1 MNSDK
6 TMFTFVKNNSNI
18 KHLALPFLYSVEK
31 ESIKQDETFSIS
43 YLHDDNCIKDELFD
57 YFFSLNKENNS
68 QQTTSQQT
76 TSKKNTKKNKISKKR
91 ITKKKI

>member
-57 YFFSLNKENNS
+57 YFFSLNKEN
-68 QQTTSQQT
+68 TSQQN
-76 TSKKNTKKNKISKKR
+76 TSKRNTKKNKITKKR
-91 ITKKKI
+91 NTKKNSNY

>member
-57 YFFSLNKENNS
+57 YFFSLNKENTN
-68 QQTTSQQT
+68 QQN
-76 TSKKNTKKNKISKKR
+76 TSKRNTKKNKITKKR
-91 ITKKKI
+91 NTKKNSNY

>member
-57 YFFSLNKENNS
+57 YFFSLNKEN
-68 QQTTSQQT
+68 TSQQN
-76 TSKKNTKKNKISKKR
+76 TSKRNTKKNKITKKR
-91 ITKKKI
+91 NTKKNSSNY